1 MAYGA
6 PPLFRQG
13 VSIRARFLFFLMLS
27 LAVILV
33 DGRLRALDD
42 FRSALTSFLTPFKE
56 VVQLP
61 GLFIENSAGY
71 FISKKNLNEEIQRLT
86 KENQLLQLDAARME
100 EMRQENENLRH
111 LVSALAATTDHV
123 VTTEVIGRPADP
135 FSRRIQI
142 AAGAL
147 DGVQV
152 GMPVI
157 GPFGVLGQVSRTV
170 SHQSEVTLIS
180 DHKSRI
186 SVINNRTGQ
195 IFLLAGTG
203 DSARQKKDLTCAV
216 VDNRTG
222 QIFLLAG
229 TGDSGLLTVAFAQP
243 SADLQP
249 GDELVTSGLDHLYPK
264 AVLTAIVKSSTYV
277 PGEAYRRVEA
287 TAAAD
292 LTDVQFATVV
302 LVNPHP
308 TAELDIKDVKPQNRF
323 ERRDKADRQNRR
335 DQK

>member
-180 DHKSRI
+180 DLKSRI
-186 SVINNRTGQ
+186 SVIN
-195 IFLLAGTG
+195 
-203 DSARQKKDLTCAV
+203 
-216 VDNRTG
+216 NRTG

>member
-152 GMPVI
+152 GMPGI

-186 SVINNRTGQ
+186 SVIN
-195 IFLLAGTG
+195 
-203 DSARQKKDLTCAV
+203 
-216 VDNRTG
+216 NRTG

>member
-86 KENQLLQLDAARME
+86 KENQLLLLDAARME

-142 AAGAL
+142 AAGTL

-186 SVINNRTGQ
+186 SVIN
-195 IFLLAGTG
+195 
-203 DSARQKKDLTCAV
+203 
-216 VDNRTG
+216 NRTG

>member
-13 VSIRARFLFFLMLS
+13 VSIRARFLFFLILS

-203 DSARQKKDLTCAV
+203 DS
-216 VDNRTG
+216 
-222 QIFLLAG
+222 
-229 TGDSGLLTVAFAQP
+229 GLLTVAFAQP

-277 PGEAYRRVEA
+277 PGEACRRVEA

>member
-203 DSARQKKDLTCAV
+203 DS
-216 VDNRTG
+216 
-222 QIFLLAG
+222 
-229 TGDSGLLTVAFAQP
+229 GLLTVAFAQP

-277 PGEAYRRVEA
+277 PGEAYRRVET

>member
-6 PPLFRQG
+6 PPFFRQG

-100 EMRQENENLRH
+100 EMRQEKENLRH

-186 SVINNRTGQ
+186 SVIN
-195 IFLLAGTG
+195 
-203 DSARQKKDLTCAV
+203 
-216 VDNRTG
+216 NRTG

>member
-42 FRSALTSFLTPFKE
+42 FRRALTSFLTPFKE

-203 DSARQKKDLTCAV
+203 DS
-216 VDNRTG
+216 
-222 QIFLLAG
+222 
-229 TGDSGLLTVAFAQP
+229 GLLTVAFAQP

>member
-13 VSIRARFLFFLMLS
+13 VSIQARFLFFLMLS

-142 AAGAL
+142 AAGTL

-186 SVINNRTGQ
+186 SVIN
-195 IFLLAGTG
+195 
-203 DSARQKKDLTCAV
+203 
-216 VDNRTG
+216 NRTG

>member
-203 DSARQKKDLTCAV
+203 DS
-216 VDNRTG
+216 
-222 QIFLLAG
+222 
-229 TGDSGLLTVAFAQP
+229 GLLTVAFAQP

-308 TAELDIKDVKPQNRF
+308 TAELDIKDVKPQNCF

>member
-61 GLFIENSAGY
+61 RLFIENSAGY

-142 AAGAL
+142 AAGTL

-186 SVINNRTGQ
+186 SVIN
-195 IFLLAGTG
+195 
-203 DSARQKKDLTCAV
+203 
-216 VDNRTG
+216 NRTG

>member
-203 DSARQKKDLTCAV
+203 DS
-216 VDNRTG
+216 
-222 QIFLLAG
+222 
-229 TGDSGLLTVAFAQP
+229 GLLTVAFAQP

-264 AVLTAIVKSSTYV
+264 AVFTAIVKSSTYV

>member
-203 DSARQKKDLTCAV
+203 DS
-216 VDNRTG
+216 
-222 QIFLLAG
+222 
-229 TGDSGLLTVAFAQP
+229 GLLTVAFAQP

-323 ERRDKADRQNRR
+323 ERRDKADRQNLR

>member
-203 DSARQKKDLTCAV
+203 DS
-216 VDNRTG
+216 
-222 QIFLLAG
+222 
-229 TGDSGLLTVAFAQP
+229 GLLTVAFVQP

>member
-203 DSARQKKDLTCAV
+203 DS
-216 VDNRTG
+216 
-222 QIFLLAG
+222 
-229 TGDSGLLTVAFAQP
+229 GLLTVAFAQP

-292 LTDVQFATVV
+292 LTEVQFATVV

>member
-203 DSARQKKDLTCAV
+203 DS
-216 VDNRTG
+216 
-222 QIFLLAG
+222 
-229 TGDSGLLTVAFAQP
+229 GLLTVAFAQP

-277 PGEAYRRVEA
+277 PGEDYRRVEA

>member
-100 EMRQENENLRH
+100 GMRQENENLRH

-142 AAGAL
+142 AAGTL

-186 SVINNRTGQ
+186 SVIN
-195 IFLLAGTG
+195 
-203 DSARQKKDLTCAV
+203 
-216 VDNRTG
+216 NRTG

>member
-42 FRSALTSFLTPFKE
+42 FRSALTSFLTPLKE

-142 AAGAL
+142 AAGTL

-186 SVINNRTGQ
+186 SVIN
-195 IFLLAGTG
+195 
-203 DSARQKKDLTCAV
+203 
-216 VDNRTG
+216 NRTG

>member
-111 LVSALAATTDHV
+111 LVSALVATTDHV

-186 SVINNRTGQ
+186 SVIN
-195 IFLLAGTG
+195 
-203 DSARQKKDLTCAV
+203 
-216 VDNRTG
+216 NRTG

>member
-203 DSARQKKDLTCAV
+203 DS
-216 VDNRTG
+216 
-222 QIFLLAG
+222 
-229 TGDSGLLTVAFAQP
+229 GLLTVAFAQP

-264 AVLTAIVKSSTYV
+264 AVLTASVKSSTYV

>member
-42 FRSALTSFLTPFKE
+42 FRSALTSFLTQFKE

-61 GLFIENSAGY
+61 GLFIENSASY

-203 DSARQKKDLTCAV
+203 DS
-216 VDNRTG
+216 
-222 QIFLLAG
+222 
-229 TGDSGLLTVAFAQP
+229 GLLTVAFAQP

>member
-157 GPFGVLGQVSRTV
+157 GPFGVLGQVSCTV

-186 SVINNRTGQ
+186 SVIN
-195 IFLLAGTG
+195 
-203 DSARQKKDLTCAV
+203 
-216 VDNRTG
+216 NRTG

-323 ERRDKADRQNRR
+323 ERRDKADRRNRR

>member
-27 LAVILV
+27 LAGILV
-33 DGRLRALDD
+33 DGRLRALND

-203 DSARQKKDLTCAV
+203 DS
-216 VDNRTG
+216 
-222 QIFLLAG
+222 
-229 TGDSGLLTVAFAQP
+229 GLLTVAFAQP

>member
-142 AAGAL
+142 AAGTL

-186 SVINNRTGQ
+186 SVIN
-195 IFLLAGTG
+195 
-203 DSARQKKDLTCAV
+203 
-216 VDNRTG
+216 NRTG

-308 TAELDIKDVKPQNRF
+308 TAELDIKDVKPQ
-323 ERRDKADRQNRR
+323 RRDKADRQNRR

>member
-123 VTTEVIGRPADP
+123 ATTEVIGRPADP

-186 SVINNRTGQ
+186 SVIN
-195 IFLLAGTG
+195 
-203 DSARQKKDLTCAV
+203 
-216 VDNRTG
+216 NRTG

>member
-180 DHKSRI
+180 DHKSHI

-195 IFLLAGTG
+195 IFLL
-203 DSARQKKDLTCAV
+203 S
-216 VDNRTG
+216 
-222 QIFLLAG
+222 G

>member
-203 DSARQKKDLTCAV
+203 DS
-216 VDNRTG
+216 
-222 QIFLLAG
+222 
-229 TGDSGLLTVAFAQP
+229 LLTVAFAQP

>member
-135 FSRRIQI
+135 FTRRIQI

-186 SVINNRTGQ
+186 SVIN
-195 IFLLAGTG
+195 
-203 DSARQKKDLTCAV
+203 
-216 VDNRTG
+216 NRTG

>member
-71 FISKKNLNEEIQRLT
+71 FISKIQRLT

-203 DSARQKKDLTCAV
+203 DS
-216 VDNRTG
+216 
-222 QIFLLAG
+222 
-229 TGDSGLLTVAFAQP
+229 GLLTVAFAQP

-323 ERRDKADRQNRR
+323 ERRDKADRRNRR

>member
-123 VTTEVIGRPADP
+123 VTTKVIGRPADP

-186 SVINNRTGQ
+186 SVIN
-195 IFLLAGTG
+195 
-203 DSARQKKDLTCAV
+203 
-216 VDNRTG
+216 NRTG

>member
-1 MAYGA
+1 MPYGA

-203 DSARQKKDLTCAV
+203 DS
-216 VDNRTG
+216 
-222 QIFLLAG
+222 
-229 TGDSGLLTVAFAQP
+229 GLLTVAFAQP

>member
-186 SVINNRTGQ
+186 SVINNRT
-195 IFLLAGTG
+195 A
-203 DSARQKKDLTCAV
+203 
-216 VDNRTG
+216 

>member
-100 EMRQENENLRH
+100 EMRQENETLRH

-186 SVINNRTGQ
+186 SVIN
-195 IFLLAGTG
+195 
-203 DSARQKKDLTCAV
+203 
-216 VDNRTG
+216 NRTG

-323 ERRDKADRQNRR
+323 ERRDKADRRNRR

>member
-1 MAYGA
+1 
-6 PPLFRQG
+6 
-13 VSIRARFLFFLMLS
+13 MLS

-33 DGRLRALDD
+33 DGCLRALDD

-61 GLFIENSAGY
+61 DYLLKIVRATS
-71 FISKKNLNEEIQRLT
+71 SVKNLNEEIQRLT

-203 DSARQKKDLTCAV
+203 DS
-216 VDNRTG
+216 
-222 QIFLLAG
+222 
-229 TGDSGLLTVAFAQP
+229 GLLTVAFAQP

-264 AVLTAIVKSSTYV
+264 AVLTAIVKV
-277 PGEAYRRVEA
+277 RRMC
-287 TAAAD
+287 
-292 LTDVQFATVV
+292 
-302 LVNPHP
+302 LVRLI
-308 TAELDIKDVKPQNRF
+308 AV
-323 ERRDKADRQNRR
+323 
-335 DQK
+335 

>member
-142 AAGAL
+142 AAGTL

-186 SVINNRTGQ
+186 SVIN
-195 IFLLAGTG
+195 
-203 DSARQKKDLTCAV
+203 
-216 VDNRTG
+216 NRTG

-302 LVNPHP
+302 QVNPHP

>member
-203 DSARQKKDLTCAV
+203 DS
-216 VDNRTG
+216 
-222 QIFLLAG
+222 
-229 TGDSGLLTVAFAQP
+229 GLLTVAFAQP

-292 LTDVQFATVV
+292 LTDVQFATFV

-323 ERRDKADRQNRR
+323 ERRDKADRRNRR

>member
-135 FSRRIQI
+135 LSRRIQI

-186 SVINNRTGQ
+186 SVIN
-195 IFLLAGTG
+195 
-203 DSARQKKDLTCAV
+203 
-216 VDNRTG
+216 NRTG

-323 ERRDKADRQNRR
+323 ERRDKADRRNRR

>member
-195 IFLLAGTG
+195 IFLL
-203 DSARQKKDLTCAV
+203 S
-216 VDNRTG
+216 
-222 QIFLLAG
+222 G

-308 TAELDIKDVKPQNRF
+308 TAKLDIKDVKPQNRF

>member
-203 DSARQKKDLTCAV
+203 
-216 VDNRTG
+216 N
-222 QIFLLAG
+222 
-229 TGDSGLLTVAFAQP
+229 SGLLTVAFAQP